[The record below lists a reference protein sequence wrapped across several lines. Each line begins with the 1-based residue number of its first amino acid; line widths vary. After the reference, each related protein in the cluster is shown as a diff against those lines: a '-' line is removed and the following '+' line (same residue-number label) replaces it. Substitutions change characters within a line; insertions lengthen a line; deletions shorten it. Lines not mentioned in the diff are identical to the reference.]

1 MEEDFGDTYRS
12 FGQSQ
17 KQQQAS
23 SQSKTVSSR
32 PKSTTKVAKTK
43 DGFLM
48 IQRAQTI
55 FILDG

>member
-12 FGQSQ
+12 FGQQQ
-17 KQQQAS
+17 KQQAS

-43 DGFLM
+43 EGFSIIIHDRKL
-48 IQRAQTI
+48 I
-55 FILDG
+55 